1 MAYFAKF
8 TERGQ
13 RALLTAQ
20 REAAQLG
27 RTYVGTE
34 HLLLGVLSDPGAA
47 SVVLKGITLDAA
59 RQEIIQILG
68 RGDDDSPVRTMVYTP
83 RTKKVL
89 EQSVREARELKQNYV
104 GTEHILLAL
113 MRERE
118 GVAAHVMIKMGMD
131 LSKAREELLRALSGG
146 DFGLAH
152 TENVV
157 PVDAPGLNR
166 RELGEGIIQRQPF
179 LLRIHILLRGHGAA
193 EYIVLKAGG
202 AIQRA
207 FGISALLAL
216 VAVAQ
221 AASHREGGGDL
232 V

>member
-1 MAYFAKF
+1 M
-8 TERGQ
+8 
-13 RALLTAQ
+13 LP
-20 REAAQLG
+20 
-27 RTYVGTE
+27 
-34 HLLLGVLSDPGAA
+34 SD
-47 SVVLKGITLDAA
+47 GIFQNLF
-59 RQEIIQILG
+59 QILQPLIDG
-68 RGDDDSPVRTMVYTP
+68 M
-83 RTKKVL
+83 
-89 EQSVREARELKQNYV
+89 AN
-104 GTEHILLAL
+104 
-113 MRERE
+113 
-118 GVAAHVMIKMGMD
+118 AAFI
-131 LSKAREELLRALSGG
+131 RALSGG

-221 AASHREGGGDL
+221 ATSHREGGGDL